1 MVLFSKN
8 VATKAALLAHR
19 TVSTT
24 KSNKFSY
31 LIKTLD
37 KPSKKVPT
45 PDHVGSKQY
54 TCHCGFPCLTWIS

>member
-45 PDHVGSKQY
+45 PDHVGSKQ
-54 TCHCGFPCLTWIS
+54 